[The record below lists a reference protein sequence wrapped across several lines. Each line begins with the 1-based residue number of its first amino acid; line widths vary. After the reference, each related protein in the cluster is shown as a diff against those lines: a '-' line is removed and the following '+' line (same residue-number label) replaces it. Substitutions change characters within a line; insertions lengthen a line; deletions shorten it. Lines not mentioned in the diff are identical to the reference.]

1 MHKPSQTQS
10 RKLKQA
16 DLQHLER
23 QFQLKREAIDEDAR
37 TAEVAFSSEEPYDR
51 GFGIEILDHSPGAIN
66 LSRLNNGGAVL
77 VGHNT
82 NDHVGVVEVAR
93 ADSDRK
99 GRAVLRFGRGAR
111 ASEIFQDVV
120 DGIRVLVSVAYRWDK
135 YEVTEGKNGT
145 ADEYRVTEWTPYEI
159 SLVAIPADPTVGVG
173 RSEQLTDEFTQSQE
187 IPVMDPKKKSD
198 DDKTTQAAA
207 VAAAPAV
214 DLKKERESWQK
225 AEQQRYRDIMTE
237 ADAHNARDIGLE
249 HFEKGS
255 TLAQFQTALLEH
267 IGKRNNEVR
276 SKHDPNMDDAL
287 GLSRR
292 EVEKFSFLRIMNAL
306 ANPQDPSA
314 QQAAGYERE
323 VSSAAAAKLGLEAR
337 GFFIPTDVLGRTLS
351 AGTAT
356 DGAEL
361 VSDDLLSGSFIEAL
375 RNRLVV
381 MAAGATVLTGLV
393 GNVDVPR
400 QTSQTAAGWIS
411 TEDGDAGASE
421 PQFDQ
426 VSLTPKDLAAY
437 TEVTRR
443 LRMQSSLSIEN
454 LVRNDLIYAAAKAI
468 DAGALYGTGLT
479 GQPKGVAEQTG
490 INTFNFAA
498 ADPVYAETVRMI
510 KECML
515 DNADMGRLAYIIDPE
530 GWEAGMTK
538 EKASGTAKFIISEN
552 NTINGYPYHMTNQ
565 VTAED
570 WFFGNWADLLIG
582 MWGGLELNV
591 DPYTHSLK
599 GKTRYVMFQ
608 TVDTAV
614 RHPESFCHCNDGA

>member
-1 MHKPSQTQS
+1 MNKPSRTTS
-10 RKLKQA
+10 KKPNPA
-16 DLQHLER
+16 DLQRLER
-23 QFQLKREAIDEDAR
+23 QFQLNREAVDEEAR
-37 TAEVAFSSEEPYDR
+37 TIEVAFSSEEPYDR
-51 GFGIEILDHSPGAIN
+51 GFGIEILDHGPGAVD
-66 LSRLNNGGAVL
+66 LSRLNGGGAVL
-77 VGHNT
+77 VDHNT
-82 NDHVGVVEVAR
+82 KDHVGVVEVAR
-93 ADSDRK
+93 VDSDRK

-120 DGIRVLVSVAYRWDK
+120 DGIRQLISVGYRWHT
-135 YEVTEGKNGT
+135 YEITEGKNGA
-145 ADEYRVTEWTPYEI
+145 ADEYRVTEWIPYEI
-159 SLVAIPADPTVGVG
+159 SLVAVPADPTVGVG
-173 RSEQLTDEFTQSQE
+173 RSGRQSNSIHTVE
-187 IPVMDPKKKSD
+187 DPPMEPKKKSD
-198 DDKTTQAAA
+198 DNTPQ
-207 VAAAPAV
+207 VAAAPAAPTV

-225 AEQQRYRDIMTE
+225 AEQQRYRDIMIE
-237 ADAHNARDIGLE
+237 ADAHDAHEMGLE
-249 HFEKGS
+249 HFEKGAS
-255 TLAQFQTALLEH
+255 LAQFQTALLEH

-276 SKHDPNMDDAL
+276 SRHDANMDDSL
-287 GLSRR
+287 GMSRR

-306 ANPQDPSA
+306 ANPQDLKA

-323 VSSAAAAKLGLEAR
+323 VSSAAAGKLGIEAR
-337 GFFIPTDVLGRTLS
+337 GFFIPTDILGRTLS

-361 VSDDLLSGSFIEAL
+361 VSDDLLVGSFIEAL

-381 MAAGATVLTGLV
+381 MAAGATVLPGLV

-400 QTSQTAAGWIS
+400 QTSRTAAGWIA
-411 TEDGDAGASE
+411 TEDGDAAASE

-479 GQPKGVAEQTG
+479 GQPKGVANQTG
-490 INTFNFAA
+490 INTFDFAA

-538 EKASGTAKFIISEN
+538 EKATGTAKFIISEN